1 MFPDDSNNNSR
12 WQTRVQSVPKPDGD
26 YQSRNQ
32 DAAHPTLWAVSDGA
46 GGTGFFAADWSEHLC
61 DQLPADP
68 FESEQAVFDW
78 FEELREPFFRAK
90 RAQAEQTF
98 ADILDDYDREGSSA
112 TLLAAWPLAD
122 DQLLVLHYGDS
133 AAFLLDQHG
142 HLKRHTTDLM
152 AFTEPPFLLHSNES
166 LLPDHL
172 SLETWPVAEG
182 DVLLMASDALS
193 QWLLIQIALRDPAL
207 QPQLQA
213 VLETPYGLGNQI
225 IYCQEQHDP
234 ALTMPH
240 LLQRLTD
247 VCSDETTFR
256 DFTTD
261 LYQRG
266 QLALDDYTLRI
277 CLRTPTSSKP

>member
-1 MFPDDSNNNSR
+1 MFPEDSNNNLP
-12 WQTRVQSVPKPDGD
+12 WQTRVQSVAKPDGE

-46 GGTGFFAADWSEHLC
+46 GGTGFFAADWSQHLC
-61 DQLPADP
+61 AQLPTEP
-68 FESEQAVFDW
+68 FEDKLAVIGW
-78 FEELREPFFRAK
+78 FEGLREPFFRAK
-90 RAQAEQTF
+90 RVQAEQTF
-98 ADILDDYDREGSSA
+98 ADILDDYEREGSSA

-122 DQLLVLHYGDS
+122 DGLRVLHYGDS
-133 AAFLLDQHG
+133 AVFLLDQHG

-152 AFTEPPFLLHSNES
+152 AFTESPYLLHSNES
-166 LLPDHL
+166 LLPEHL
-172 SLETWPVAEG
+172 RLDTWAVAEG

-193 QWLLIQIALRDPAL
+193 QWLLIQIALRDATL

-225 IYCQEQHDP
+225 IYCQQQHDP

-240 LLQRLTD
+240 LLQRLNE
-247 VCSDETTFR
+247 VCSDETAFR

-277 CLRTPTSSKP
+277 CLRTPTS